1 MNVLINFYFSK
12 TSVLRILLISDLDPG
27 PPLKSINSDFSINY
41 VRYQLKI
48 ILFNSN
54 YKTIKFL
61 KKRGFFC
68 FLKVDLVRVAICMPK
83 NFTKYFK
90 SSPIFFCQLFHNSYC
105 LCNVAI
111 LANQLYVYTA
121 LFS

>member
-1 MNVLINFYFSK
+1 M
-12 TSVLRILLISDLDPG
+12 LRILLISDLDPG
-27 PPLKSINSDFSINY
+27 PPLKSINSYFPINE

-48 ILFNSN
+48 FLFNSN
-54 YKTIKFL
+54 YKTIEFL
-61 KKRGFFC
+61 FFFTKRMLPKNTCRGFFFC